1 MPKYK
6 LGKFENFPVVIL
18 PDDCPEYIP
27 GQPLPPGAILNTP
40 LPNWV
45 YLAVVAL
52 VAIIV
57 LLIGQVFTP
66 AKTTT
71 ALTSASI
78 AALTLTP
85 TPGLITIMNLGEE
98 IEISDGVFVSFAT
111 FTPTPR
117 TSVIQTPV
125 PANFKI
131 SLNPPDGPAGAPI
144 TVTITSDRASFYSI
158 LWDNHAIKN
167 GELDAGSNLVTF
179 TAPAG
184 PGPGPHEITL
194 DVIIPNS
201 PPARQI
207 FFFEVTP

>member
-1 MPKYK
+1 MSKPK
-6 LGKFENFPVVIL
+6 LGKFKNFPVVIL

-57 LLIGQVFTP
+57 LMIGQAVKP
-66 AKTTT
+66 SKPSP
-71 ALTSASI
+71 LTSAST

-85 TPGLITIMNLGEE
+85 IPGLITIMNLGEE

-117 TSVIQTPV
+117 TSVIQTPT

-131 SLNPPDGPAGAPI
+131 SLWPPEGLPGGTI
-144 TVTITSDRASFYSI
+144 TVTLTSDRSAVYSI
-158 LWDNHAIKN
+158 SWDNQPIKN
-167 GELDAGSNLVTF
+167 GELDPGSHTVTMTAIAEAGM
-179 TAPAG
+179 
-184 PGPGPHEITL
+184 HEIII
-194 DVIIPNS
+194 DVIAANT

-207 FFFEVTP
+207 FLFEVTP